1 MGGMTFCFFPRM
13 EQQRGLLLF
22 LLGLQL
28 LLMGALLCPD
38 HHRHGFTSS
47 LRFLTQDKPEGGEE
61 LPFVVRE
68 SSPGIPR
75 QDVYS
80 NISQIHRVDIRRED
94 LPSCPIVSPYISGPL
109 KVMIPENLTME
120 QVVEKN
126 PLVEL
131 GGQYQPP
138 NCWTRHHTA
147 IVVPYYGQAQHLQ
160 HLLFHLHP
168 FLQRQ
173 QLHYAIYVVNQVNNT
188 AFNRG
193 KLRNVGFWEAMQ
205 EDGWDC
211 VFFHDVNL
219 LPEDNRNLYI
229 CDIFPAHVSVA
240 IDKFNYKL
248 PYQGY
253 LGGVFALRPVHYRK
267 INGFPNTYWD
277 WDREDNDI
285 AARLELNGMLLS
297 RPHLLY
303 GRYHML
309 EEGLDP
315 SHEQSPKSP
324 GFLAE
329 IQSRWQQDG
338 ANSLGYTLLSKELQP
353 LYTNLTVDITV
364 PAPGAPVPS

>member
-1 MGGMTFCFFPRM
+1 M
-13 EQQRGLLLF
+13 EQQRGLLLL

-28 LLMGALLCPD
+28 LLMGALLCPN
-38 HHRHGFTSS
+38 HHLHGFTSS
-47 LRFLTQDKPEGGEE
+47 LRFLTQDQLERGEE
-61 LPFVVRE
+61 LPFVVQV

-80 NISQIHRVDIRRED
+80 NISQIHHVDIRRED
-94 LPSCPIVSPYISGPL
+94 LPNCPLVSPYISGPL

-147 IVVPYYGQAQHLQ
+147 IVVPYYGQALHLQ

-173 QLHYAIYVVNQVNNT
+173 QLHYAIYVVNQERIRAYYLN
-188 AFNRG
+188 F
-193 KLRNVGFWEAMQ
+193 F
-205 EDGWDC
+205 
-211 VFFHDVNL
+211 VFPTL
-219 LPEDNRNLYI
+219 
-229 CDIFPAHVSVA
+229 SA
-240 IDKFNYKL
+240 ISRL
-248 PYQGY
+248 PYPGY
-253 LGGVFALRPVHYRK
+253 LGGVFALRPVHYLK

-277 WDREDNDI
+277 RDREDNDI

-297 RPHLLY
+297 RPHLLF

-309 EEGLDP
+309 EEGLDH
-315 SHEQSPKSP
+315 SHEQSPK
-324 GFLAE
+324 
-329 IQSRWQQDG
+329 R
-338 ANSLGYTLLSKELQP
+338 
-353 LYTNLTVDITV
+353 
-364 PAPGAPVPS
+364 